1 MERRRDRD
9 AANELSFTG
18 KPGATQEDS
27 MRPWRLFGIV
37 AGSWLSIASSAI
49 FSAEPTSPAPLDFTV
64 TVDTIL
70 EHDDGQFL
78 WFHPRAAAIPGV
90 GRDAAPAVV
99 LTLQKHLT
107 ISDYY
112 SGLSVMRSDDLGA
125 TWTPPDPRPE
135 LDWVPEGE
143 GVDVAVCDV
152 TPGWHA
158 PSGKLLAI
166 GTKVRYSRAG
176 EQLAEKPRSNEA
188 AYAVYDP
195 ATGGWSRWRMI
206 DMPETD
212 GKFYLVC
219 PGCVQWL
226 VEQDGTLLI
235 PVYYAG
241 PNSGVYACTVLRC
254 SFDGQTIK
262 YLEHGDEI
270 ELPVVRGLC
279 EPSLARFD
287 GRYFLTIRNDEGAYV
302 TASDDG
308 LHYVPIQPWRFDD
321 GVELG
326 SYNTQQHWLTHSD
339 GLFLIY
345 TRRGADNDHVF
356 RHRAPLFMARVDP
369 DRLCA
374 LRETEKVIITER
386 GATLGNF
393 GCSAVSPDESWVT
406 VSEGV
411 WSDEIR
417 ARGAKGA
424 TFVAR
429 VRWSR
434 PNQLVAP

>member
-1 MERRRDRD
+1 MERRHGSIDR
-9 AANELSFTG
+9 AAADNRKSDWEKSM
-18 KPGATQEDS
+18 GAFRCIN
-27 MRPWRLFGIV
+27 MLLCC
-37 AGSWLSIASSAI
+37 WLSLGACLARA
-49 FSAEPTSPAPLDFTV
+49 AEPAAPEPIGFTV
-64 TVDTIL
+64 QVDTIL
-70 EHDDGQFL
+70 EHDDGKFL
-78 WFHPRAAAIPGV
+78 WFHPRAAAIPGA
-90 GRDAAPAVV
+90 GHDGGPAVV

-112 SGLSVMRSDDLGA
+112 SGLSVMRSDDLGG
-125 TWTPPDPRPE
+125 TWTVPDPRTE
-135 LDWVPEGE
+135 LDWVPEGDH
-143 GVDVAVCDV
+143 VDVAVCDV

-158 PSGKLLAI
+158 SSGKLLAI

-188 AYAVYDP
+188 AYAVLDP
-195 ATGGWSRWRMI
+195 ATGAWSRWQMI
-206 DMPETD
+206 EMPESE

-226 VEQDGTLLI
+226 VEPDGTLLV

-241 PNSGVYACTVLRC
+241 PNSGVYAVTVLRC
-254 SFDGQTIK
+254 SFDGREIK
-262 YLEHGDEI
+262 YLDHGDEI

-287 GRYFLTIRNDEGAYV
+287 GRYFLTIRNDEGGYV
-302 TASDDG
+302 TTSGDG
-308 LHYVPIQPWRFDD
+308 LRYAPIQPWKFDD
-321 GVELG
+321 GGELG

-369 DRLCA
+369 DKLCV
-374 LRETEKVIITER
+374 LRESEQVLIGER

-393 GCSAVSPDESWVT
+393 GCCAISPEESWVT

-411 WSDEIR
+411 WSDDIR

-429 VRWSR
+429 VRWST
-434 PNQLVAP
+434 PNRLVQP